1 MNQKKA
7 RKLRKL
13 TGVIVHSRREYT
25 DGHGIHHRFPVDGLM
40 VAGNLKWKRRVNW
53 RFPHTPG
60 TIRLAEGTHRKVYQR
75 IKRTGTVNQILNAK
89 AV

>member
-7 RKLRKL
+7 RKLRKMI
-13 TGVIVHSRREYT
+13 GVIVHSRREYV
-25 DGHGIHHRFPVDGLM
+25 DGHGDTHRFPVDGLM
-40 VAGNLKWKRRVNW
+40 VVGKLWKQRVNW
-53 RFPHTPG
+53 RFPRRPG
-60 TIRLAEGTHRKVYQR
+60 TIMLAKESHRSVYQR